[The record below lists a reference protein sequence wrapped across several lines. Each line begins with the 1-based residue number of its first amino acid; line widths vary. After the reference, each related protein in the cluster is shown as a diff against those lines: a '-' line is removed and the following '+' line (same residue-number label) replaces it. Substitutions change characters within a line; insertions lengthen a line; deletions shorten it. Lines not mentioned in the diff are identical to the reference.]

1 MDIAVDTVSDLI
13 VRLRAVEVKE
23 ADTDPDSGSN
33 PTDDGA
39 TDVLLEGGDDATE
52 SEVRAI
58 IRSLNDDER
67 GDLLALLYIGR
78 GDIAGEDWD
87 EAVRFAR
94 ERQQAGD
101 GAVKDLL
108 STPNA
113 ADLLAEGLDAIG
125 ETPPASQT

>member
-1 MDIAVDTVSDLI
+1 MDIAVDTVSDII

-39 TDVLLEGGDDATE
+39 TDVLMSGGDDATE
-52 SEVRAI
+52 AEVRAV

-67 GDLLALLYIGR
+67 GELLALLYIGR
-78 GDIAGEDWD
+78 GDFEGDDWD

-101 GAVKDLL
+101 GAVKELM

-113 ADLLAEGLDAIG
+113 ADLLGEGLEAIG
-125 ETPPASQT
+125 QTPPVSQT

>member
-1 MDIAVDTVSDLI
+1 MDIAVDTVTDII

-33 PTDDGA
+33 PVDDGA
-39 TDVLLEGGDDATE
+39 TDVLTSGGDDATE
-52 SEVRAI
+52 REVRAVI
-58 IRSLNDDER
+58 GSLNDDER
-67 GDLLALLYIGR
+67 AELLALLYVGR
-78 GDIAGEDWD
+78 GDIEGESWD

-101 GAVKDLL
+101 GAVKELL

-113 ADLLAEGLDAIG
+113 GDLLEEGLEAIG
-125 ETPPASQT
+125 QTPPTTPA